1 MKHGTPRDKS
11 AIPTTGRNDSLKKA
25 LTLPV
30 DGFDKLLQA
39 STGKNGY
46 MVMPLELGRGN
57 SCFNKF

>member
-1 MKHGTPRDKS
+1 MTS
-11 AIPTTGRNDSLKKA
+11 RNDSLKKT
-25 LTLPV
+25 LILPV

-57 SCFNKF
+57 LFFNKS